1 MKKQLTIQQKR
12 NERNGFLFALPW
24 IIGFIGF
31 SVYPL
36 IASLYYSFT
45 EFNPVMAPKWVGV
58 ENYRNVFDDPLVVKA
73 LSNTLFMVLVST
85 PVNLIAALLLAMVV
99 TRNFKER
106 GLTRTIFF
114 LPSVIPM
121 VAATM
126 VWIWMFDPT
135 YGYINHFLS
144 LFGMEGPSWL
154 MDPRF
159 TKWALLLMG
168 TWSTGTT
175 MLVCMNALQDVPR
188 SYYESAEID
197 GANAIQRFFHITVPG
212 IAHVLVYQAVLNMI
226 NAFQYFQ
233 QVYVII
239 SASSGGGSNA
249 GVASGGPANS
259 ILMYPLYL
267 FHTAFTY
274 FDMGKA
280 SAMAW
285 LLFIVVSI
293 LTFVM
298 TKATKRITEN
308 AGVE

>member
-1 MKKQLTIQQKR
+1 M
-12 NERNGFLFALPW
+12 
-24 IIGFIGF
+24 
-31 SVYPL
+31 
-36 IASLYYSFT
+36 
-45 EFNPVMAPKWVGV
+45 
-58 ENYRNVFDDPLVVKA
+58 
-73 LSNTLFMVLVST
+73 
-85 PVNLIAALLLAMVV
+85 IAALLLAMVV
-99 TRNFKER
+99 TRNFKGR

-175 MLVCMNALQDVPR
+175 MLVCMNALQDVPQ

-267 FHTAFTY
+267 LSLIHIFKAVRELGSERRETVRSLSVVGVGSLRRSVLSTRGPGWTYQWCTSCHASGTA
-274 FDMGKA
+274 GQLCA
-280 SAMAW
+280 E
-285 LLFIVVSI
+285 
-293 LTFVM
+293 
-298 TKATKRITEN
+298 RIN
-308 AGVE
+308 AEGI

>member
-99 TRNFKER
+99 TRNFKGR

-175 MLVCMNALQDVPR
+175 MLVCMNALQDVP
-188 SYYESAEID
+188 
-197 GANAIQRFFHITVPG
+197 
-212 IAHVLVYQAVLNMI
+212 
-226 NAFQYFQ
+226 
-233 QVYVII
+233 
-239 SASSGGGSNA
+239 
-249 GVASGGPANS
+249 
-259 ILMYPLYL
+259 
-267 FHTAFTY
+267 
-274 FDMGKA
+274 K
-280 SAMAW
+280 
-285 LLFIVVSI
+285 
-293 LTFVM
+293 
-298 TKATKRITEN
+298 
-308 AGVE
+308 

>member
-1 MKKQLTIQQKR
+1 
-12 NERNGFLFALPW
+12 
-24 IIGFIGF
+24 
-31 SVYPL
+31 
-36 IASLYYSFT
+36 
-45 EFNPVMAPKWVGV
+45 
-58 ENYRNVFDDPLVVKA
+58 
-73 LSNTLFMVLVST
+73 
-85 PVNLIAALLLAMVV
+85 
-99 TRNFKER
+99 
-106 GLTRTIFF
+106 
-114 LPSVIPM
+114 
-121 VAATM
+121 
-126 VWIWMFDPT
+126 
-135 YGYINHFLS
+135 
-144 LFGMEGPSWL
+144 
-154 MDPRF
+154 
-159 TKWALLLMG
+159 MG